1 MKENKT
7 QKKIQISIR
16 AKILVGM
23 VVCTLIVAN
32 LSGWFLMNRAK
43 TMLLEQCKQNAGS
56 SAKIAA
62 QRIDGDLLEQLQA
75 GDEGSAD
82 YEEILS
88 QLQEFLCGDEI
99 KYIYTMRMNGDTLEF
114 IVDADTAE
122 GAAIGEAYEIYDE
135 IAEAFDGNVTVDSEM
150 TSDEWGDF
158 YSAFA
163 PVYNSAGD
171 IVGSATEIR
180 LQQSALIRKFML
192 IELAG
197 LAIAVVLSLV
207 ISGVLSRSVSAI
219 AGKMSELAKKEGDLT
234 QKITVRSSDEVG
246 NIAGSLNVF
255 LENLREIIKKISECE
270 YKLAGNS

>member
-1 MKENKT
+1 MKEKKT

-32 LSGWFLMNRAK
+32 LSGWFLMNQAK

-114 IVDADTAE
+114 IVDADTEE

-135 IAEAFDGNVTVDSEM
+135 IAAAAQG
-150 TSDEWGDF
+150 
-158 YSAFA
+158 
-163 PVYNSAGD
+163 
-171 IVGSATEIR
+171 
-180 LQQSALIRKFML
+180 KFMVAWVL
-192 IELAG
+192 TARCFLKSWSSF
-197 LAIAVVLSLV
+197 IANLLRCTTALV
-207 ISGVLSRSVSAI
+207 IS
-219 AGKMSELAKKEGDLT
+219 LA
-234 QKITVRSSDEVG
+234 S
-246 NIAGSLNVF
+246 
-255 LENLREIIKKISECE
+255 
-270 YKLAGNS
+270 

>member
-1 MKENKT
+1 
-7 QKKIQISIR
+7 
-16 AKILVGM
+16 M

-114 IVDADTAE
+114 IVDAEPRRARR
-122 GAAIGEAYEIYDE
+122 
-135 IAEAFDGNVTVDSEM
+135 SEKHTRFM
-150 TSDEWGDF
+150 TKS
-158 YSAFA
+158 
-163 PVYNSAGD
+163 
-171 IVGSATEIR
+171 
-180 LQQSALIRKFML
+180 RKHSM
-192 IELAG
+192 E
-197 LAIAVVLSLV
+197 
-207 ISGVLSRSVSAI
+207 
-219 AGKMSELAKKEGDLT
+219 MSP
-234 QKITVRSSDEVG
+234 
-246 NIAGSLNVF
+246 
-255 LENLREIIKKISECE
+255 
-270 YKLAGNS
+270 